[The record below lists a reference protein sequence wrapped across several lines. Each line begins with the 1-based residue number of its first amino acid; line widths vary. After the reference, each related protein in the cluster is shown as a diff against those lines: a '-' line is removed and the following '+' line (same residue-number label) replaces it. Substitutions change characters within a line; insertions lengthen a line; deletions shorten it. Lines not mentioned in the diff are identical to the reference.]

1 MNDKLMI
8 IKKFGTKRLE
18 EGDSMLAL
26 YVLVAISLAVIAFIV
41 WSALY
46 VASQS
51 DEQFNLVNED
61 KLRKQSENL
70 RVEKESED

>member
-1 MNDKLMI
+1 
-8 IKKFGTKRLE
+8 
-18 EGDSMLAL
+18 MLAL